1 MKICD
6 NLAYDFF
13 TACGLNSPAQITS
26 WIDEGL
32 DAERAAQEAIDGW
45 GLDHAEQGDL
55 THMRRNGYTR
65 DDLVEAMQRFIDKR
79 PDIRAR

>member
-1 MKICD
+1 MGICD

-13 TACGLNSPAQITS
+13 TAGGLNSPAQITS
-26 WIDEGL
+26 LIASGL

-55 THMRRNGYTR
+55 THMRRN
-65 DDLVEAMQRFIDKR
+65 DLVEAMQKFIDQR
-79 PDIRAR
+79 PDIY